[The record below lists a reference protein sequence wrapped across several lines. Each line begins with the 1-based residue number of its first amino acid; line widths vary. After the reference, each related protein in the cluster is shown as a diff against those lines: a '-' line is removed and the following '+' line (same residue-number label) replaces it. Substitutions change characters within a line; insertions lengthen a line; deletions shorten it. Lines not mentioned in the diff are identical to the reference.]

1 MNNSIIKAL
10 LFVIALGT
18 SIMAVELVPISRQAY
33 LFNLCRDYN
42 AWWNESRLLA
52 DWYQSGNTE
61 KEEEFSNA
69 VAKSNYYLQKIYKEL
84 NINAPLH
91 GQEASYKFCE
101 RIGFD
106 WFVDVVD

>member
-1 MNNSIIKAL
+1 MNNSIIKSL

-52 DWYQSGNTE
+52 EWYESGNSE
-61 KEEEFSNA
+61 KEEEFSKS

-91 GQEASYKFCE
+91 GEEAPYKFCE